1 VTLLESLPLD
11 PDEELLDELDG
22 LLAEVVGLLVLF
34 TIAAAEVLLVEVW

>member
-22 LLAEVVGLLVLF
+22 LLAEVVGLLVLL
-34 TIAAAEVLLVEVW
+34 TVAADEVLLVEVW